1 MSYTP
6 IKESY
11 DLQEFCQQEKLPFE
25 ISDDE
30 KGIAHAMVDQLHEF
44 CQERGIPMNVSVCC
58 GYDGDMFDMRQSS
71 TLPIERTCPELLCSN
86 IVGTKPL
93 SESMQVVRILLTMLA
108 GMEDE

>member
-11 DLQEFCQQEKLPFE
+11 GLKEFCQQEKFPFE

-30 KGIAHAMVDQLHEF
+30 KSIAQAMVDQLHEF
-44 CQERGIPMNVSVCC
+44 CQARGVPMNVSVCC
-58 GYDGDMFDMRQSS
+58 GYDGEVFDMRQSS

-86 IVGTKPL
+86 IVGCKPL
-93 SESMQVVRILLTMLA
+93 NESMQVVRLLLTMLMDA
-108 GMEDE
+108 EDE